1 MTTKLSGSVHGGIRH
16 LENNVVQKLATRI
29 VHGGIRH
36 LESDQYSKIQAYQV
50 HGGIRHLEKLI
61 GNPLSA

>member
-1 MTTKLSGSVHGGIRH
+1 VAAVRTV
-16 LENNVVQKLATRI
+16 